1 MFNGI
6 AILPPVNL
14 WVLSWWG
21 SPHTLS
27 ITDVSLVCWFH
38 LKVFTA
44 LFLIS
49 EGTADIEIRGL
60 PEGGIVSVEGG
71 VWEQKK
77 DKELNHRHFIGL
89 RLTDVELDLLDQGA
103 ACLSVS
109 RSEYLRKL
117 LLEKQIHHQIE
128 VVADMN
134 DLRKLVSEYGKIGS
148 NLNQIAKHFNSG
160 GSQSRAIE
168 NEIHQCITDLFLL
181 RKEVLK
187 LAGGMNGNRKTH

>member
-1 MFNGI
+1 MRTKN
-6 AILPPVNL
+6 
-14 WVLSWWG
+14 
-21 SPHTLS
+21 
-27 ITDVSLVCWFH
+27 
-38 LKVFTA
+38 
-44 LFLIS
+44 
-49 EGTADIEIRGL
+49 
-60 PEGGIVSVEGG
+60 
-71 VWEQKK
+71 K

-103 ACLSVS
+103 ACLSIS

-117 LLEKQIHHQIE
+117 LLEKQINHQIE

-148 NLNQIAKHFNSG
+148 NLNQIAKYFNSG

-168 NEIHQCITDLFLL
+168 NQIHQCITDLFLL

-187 LAGGMNGNRKTH
+187 LAGGMNGNRKTHTFFLSWFVRSRMSLFTISAARREVKRSQFVFVELRKR

>member
-1 MFNGI
+1 MRTEN
-6 AILPPVNL
+6 
-14 WVLSWWG
+14 
-21 SPHTLS
+21 
-27 ITDVSLVCWFH
+27 
-38 LKVFTA
+38 
-44 LFLIS
+44 
-49 EGTADIEIRGL
+49 
-60 PEGGIVSVEGG
+60 
-71 VWEQKK
+71 K

-103 ACLSVS
+103 ACLSIS

-117 LLEKQIHHQIE
+117 LLEKQINHQIE

-168 NEIHQCITDLFLL
+168 NEIHQCMLKMESSSLNTRMITGTLRYPSFSAACFLL
-181 RKEVLK
+181 
-187 LAGGMNGNRKTH
+187 

>member
-1 MFNGI
+1 MRTKN
-6 AILPPVNL
+6 
-14 WVLSWWG
+14 
-21 SPHTLS
+21 
-27 ITDVSLVCWFH
+27 
-38 LKVFTA
+38 
-44 LFLIS
+44 
-49 EGTADIEIRGL
+49 
-60 PEGGIVSVEGG
+60 
-71 VWEQKK
+71 K
-77 DKELNHRHFIGL
+77 DKELKHRHFIGL

-103 ACLSVS
+103 ACLSIS

>member
-1 MFNGI
+1 MRTKN
-6 AILPPVNL
+6 
-14 WVLSWWG
+14 
-21 SPHTLS
+21 
-27 ITDVSLVCWFH
+27 
-38 LKVFTA
+38 
-44 LFLIS
+44 
-49 EGTADIEIRGL
+49 
-60 PEGGIVSVEGG
+60 
-71 VWEQKK
+71 K

-103 ACLSVS
+103 SCLSIS

-117 LLEKQIHHQIE
+117 LLEKQINHQIE

-168 NEIHQCITDLFLL
+168 NEIHQCMLKMESSSLNTRMITGTLRYPSFSAACFLL
-181 RKEVLK
+181 
-187 LAGGMNGNRKTH
+187 